1 MEDAPDPN
9 RMKGVETVK
18 KIAVIMGSDSDLPI
32 ARKALDTLAAYYS
45 TYFLRFKVSSGS
57 SQFFVTSLAGGGGI
71 ITDRSAGKGKRQ
83 VAAAHEF
90 FEVFFTEK
98 AR

>member
-1 MEDAPDPN
+1 M
-9 RMKGVETVK
+9 
-18 KIAVIMGSDSDLPI
+18 
-32 ARKALDTLAAYYS
+32 
-45 TYFLRFKVSSGS
+45 
-57 SQFFVTSLAGGGGI
+57 
-71 ITDRSAGKGKRQ
+71 TDRSAGKGKRQ

>member
-1 MEDAPDPN
+1 MSFWFGSSFVLSLSCFQNHCYPAHLSLCTD
-9 RMKGVETVK
+9 TVK
-18 KIAVIMGSDSDLPI
+18 RIIAHI
-32 ARKALDTLAAYYS
+32 
-45 TYFLRFKVSSGS
+45 FLRFKVSSGS

-71 ITDRSAGKGKRQ
+71 MTDRSAGKGKRQ